1 MRKLRT
7 LLSIALG
14 AATMIGQASADPIDE
29 ALKNR
34 AAMVAAVAMLT
45 QVPDKCVE
53 SKPKA
58 EEIILFAMHYRHRV
72 DERFLEDVKAKVWE
86 NNQRFKKGGSF
97 ESFSKKEQENML
109 DFMYGMT
116 MFYSNKLREI
126 VRYGATKGETMR

>member
-34 AAMVAAVAMLT
+34 AAMVAGVAMLT

-86 NNQRFKKGGSF
+86 NNQRFKKAAAS
-97 ESFSKKEQENML
+97 SPSPKKNRR
-109 DFMYGMT
+109 T
-116 MFYSNKLREI
+116 CSI
-126 VRYGATKGETMR
+126 SCVA